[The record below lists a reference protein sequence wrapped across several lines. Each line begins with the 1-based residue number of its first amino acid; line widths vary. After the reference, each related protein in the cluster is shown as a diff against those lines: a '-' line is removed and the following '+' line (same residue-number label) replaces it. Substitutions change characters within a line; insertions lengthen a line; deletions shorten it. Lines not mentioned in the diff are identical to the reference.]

1 MQMLN
6 YCLKSEKGTQLR
18 FTGLVLSAILVL
30 LSLFTLAGKGLNF
43 GLDFTGGYLTE
54 FTTNQSVELN
64 VLEFFIAKNHSGEF
78 ILTAQGNKHFQL
90 REAPS
95 VNNLTTSDSANW
107 QSAVIGNDA
116 IDASILSSAYIGS
129 QVGDELFEHGCL
141 ALFVA
146 MLAVMLY
153 LAVRFEWRL
162 ALGSVIALVHDL
174 ILVLGLF
181 SFLQLE
187 FNLTVLASL
196 LAIIGYSL
204 NDSII
209 VGDRIRELLREKQKS
224 NLTPAAIIND
234 AIKSTLTR
242 TLITSGTTLATV
254 ASIWLLAGAPLQG
267 FAIAL
272 FTGIIVGTFSSL
284 CIAATIPEL
293 LGLSAKNYE
302 IKVDEETQAL
312 MDIP

>member
-1 MQMLN
+1 MLN
-6 YCLKSEKGTQLR
+6 YFLKGEKGTRLR
-18 FTGLVLSAILVL
+18 FMGMLLSAILVL
-30 LSLFTLAGKGLNF
+30 LSVFTLTQKGLNF

-54 FTTNQSVELN
+54 FTTSQSVELKE
-64 VLEFFIAKNHSGEF
+64 LQSFIAKNHNGEF
-78 ILTAQGNKHFQL
+78 ELTAQGNSHFQL

-95 VNNLTTSDSANW
+95 ASTTSTTANSLDW
-107 QSAVIGNDA
+107 QSAVTQNDYINA
-116 IDASILSSAYIGS
+116 QVLSSAYIGS
-129 QVGDELFEHGCL
+129 QVGDELFDQGCL
-141 ALFVA
+141 AMFAA
-146 MLAVMLY
+146 MIAVMIY

-162 ALGSVIALVHDL
+162 ALGSVVALVHDL

-181 SFLQLE
+181 SLLQIE

-209 VGDRIRELLREKQKS
+209 VGDRVRELLRVQS
-224 NLTPAAIIND
+224 NNVLSPATIINN

-254 ASIWLLAGAPLQG
+254 ASVWLLAGAPLQG

-272 FTGIIVGTFSSL
+272 FTGIVVGTFSSI
-284 CIAATIPEL
+284 CIAATLPEL

-302 IKVDEETQAL
+302 VKVDAHTQTL
-312 MDIP
+312 LDMP

>member
-1 MQMLN
+1 MLN
-6 YCLKSEKGTQLR
+6 YFLKGEKGTRLR
-18 FTGLVLSAILVL
+18 FMGMLLSAILVL
-30 LSLFTLAGKGLNF
+30 LSVFTLTQKGLNF

-54 FTTNQSVELN
+54 FTTSQSVELKE
-64 VLEFFIAKNHSGEF
+64 LQSFIAKNHNGEF
-78 ILTAQGNKHFQL
+78 ELTAQGNIHFQL

-95 VNNLTTSDSANW
+95 ASTTANSLDW
-107 QSAVIGNDA
+107 QSAVTQNDDINA
-116 IDASILSSAYIGS
+116 QVLSSAYIGS
-129 QVGDELFEHGCL
+129 QVGDELFDQGCL
-141 ALFVA
+141 AMFSA
-146 MLAVMLY
+146 MIAVMIY

-162 ALGSVIALVHDL
+162 AVGSVVALVHDL

-181 SFLQLE
+181 SLLQIE

-209 VGDRIRELLREKQKS
+209 VGDRVRELLRVQS
-224 NLTPAAIIND
+224 NNILSPATIINN

-254 ASIWLLAGAPLQG
+254 ASVWLLAGAPLQG

-272 FTGIIVGTFSSL
+272 FTGIVVGTFSSI
-284 CIAATIPEL
+284 CIAATLPEL

-302 IKVDEETQAL
+302 VKVDAHTQTL
-312 MDIP
+312 LDMP

>member
-1 MQMLN
+1 MLN
-6 YCLKSEKGTQLR
+6 TFLKDEAGTRLR
-18 FTGLVLSAILVL
+18 FMGMLLSTMLVL
-30 LSLFTLAGKGLNF
+30 LSVVTLAQKGLNF

-54 FTTNQSVELN
+54 FTTSQSVELKE
-64 VLEFFIAKNHSGEF
+64 LQSFIAKNHNGEF
-78 ILTAQGNKHFQL
+78 ELTAQGNSHFQL

-95 VNNLTTSDSANW
+95 ASKTANNLDW
-107 QSAVIGNDA
+107 QSAVTQNDDINA
-116 IDASILSSAYIGS
+116 QVLSSAYIGS
-129 QVGDELFEHGCL
+129 QVGDELFDQGCL
-141 ALFVA
+141 AMFAA
-146 MLAVMLY
+146 MVAVMIY

-162 ALGSVIALVHDL
+162 ALGSVVALVHDL

-181 SFLQLE
+181 SLLQIE

-209 VGDRIRELLREKQKS
+209 VGDRVRELLRVQS
-224 NLTPAAIIND
+224 NNILSPATIINN

-254 ASIWLLAGAPLQG
+254 ASVWLLAGAPLQG

-272 FTGIIVGTFSSL
+272 FTGIVVGTFSSI
-284 CIAATIPEL
+284 CIAATLPEL

-302 IKVDEETQAL
+302 VKVDAHTQTL
-312 MDIP
+312 LDMP

>member
-1 MQMLN
+1 MLN
-6 YCLKSEKGTQLR
+6 YFLKGEKGTRLR
-18 FTGLVLSAILVL
+18 FMGMLLSAILVL
-30 LSLFTLAGKGLNF
+30 LSVFTLTQKGLNF

-54 FTTNQSVELN
+54 FTTSQSVELKE
-64 VLEFFIAKNHSGEF
+64 LQSFIAKNHNGEF
-78 ILTAQGNKHFQL
+78 ELTAQGNSHFQL

-95 VNNLTTSDSANW
+95 ASTTSTTANSPDW
-107 QSAVIGNDA
+107 QSAVTQNDYINA
-116 IDASILSSAYIGS
+116 QVLSSAYIGS
-129 QVGDELFEHGCL
+129 QVGDELFDQGCL
-141 ALFVA
+141 AMFAA
-146 MLAVMLY
+146 MIAVMIY

-162 ALGSVIALVHDL
+162 ALGSVVALVHDL

-181 SFLQLE
+181 SLLQIE

-209 VGDRIRELLREKQKS
+209 VGDRVRELLRVQS
-224 NLTPAAIIND
+224 NNILSPATIINN

-254 ASIWLLAGAPLQG
+254 ASVWLLAGAPLQG

-272 FTGIIVGTFSSL
+272 FTGIVVGTFSSI
-284 CIAATIPEL
+284 CIAATLPEL

-302 IKVDEETQAL
+302 VKVDAHTQTL
-312 MDIP
+312 LDMP

>member
-1 MQMLN
+1 MLN
-6 YCLKSEKGTQLR
+6 TFLKGEAGTRLR
-18 FTGLVLSAILVL
+18 FMGMLLSAILVL
-30 LSLFTLAGKGLNF
+30 LSVFTLTQKGLNF

-54 FTTNQSVELN
+54 FTTSQSVELKE
-64 VLEFFIAKNHSGEF
+64 LQSFIAKNHNGEF
-78 ILTAQGNKHFQL
+78 ELTAQGNSHFQL

-95 VNNLTTSDSANW
+95 ASTTANSLDW
-107 QSAVIGNDA
+107 QSAVTQNDDINA
-116 IDASILSSAYIGS
+116 QVLSSAYIGS
-129 QVGDELFEHGCL
+129 QVGDELFDQGCL
-141 ALFVA
+141 AMFAA
-146 MLAVMLY
+146 MIAVMIY

-162 ALGSVIALVHDL
+162 AVGSVVALVHDL

-181 SFLQLE
+181 SLLQIE

-209 VGDRIRELLREKQKS
+209 VGDRVRELLRVQS
-224 NLTPAAIIND
+224 NNVLSPATIINN

-254 ASIWLLAGAPLQG
+254 ASVWLLAGAPLQG

-272 FTGIIVGTFSSL
+272 FTGIVVGTFSSI
-284 CIAATIPEL
+284 CIAATLPEL

-302 IKVDEETQAL
+302 VKVDAHTQTL
-312 MDIP
+312 LDMP

>member
-1 MQMLN
+1 MLN
-6 YCLKSEKGTQLR
+6 YFLKGEKGTRLR
-18 FTGLVLSAILVL
+18 FIGMLLSAILVL
-30 LSLFTLAGKGLNF
+30 LSVFTLTQKGLNF

-54 FTTNQSVELN
+54 FTTSQSVELKE
-64 VLEFFIAKNHSGEF
+64 LQSFIAKNHNGEF
-78 ILTAQGNKHFQL
+78 ELTAQGNSHFQL

-95 VNNLTTSDSANW
+95 ASTTSTTANSPDW
-107 QSAVIGNDA
+107 QSAVTQNDYINA
-116 IDASILSSAYIGS
+116 QVLSSAYIGS
-129 QVGDELFEHGCL
+129 QVGDELFDQGCL
-141 ALFVA
+141 AMFAA
-146 MLAVMLY
+146 MIAVMIY

-162 ALGSVIALVHDL
+162 AVGSVVALVHDL

-181 SFLQLE
+181 SLLQIE

-209 VGDRIRELLREKQKS
+209 VGDRVRELLRVQS
-224 NLTPAAIIND
+224 NNVLSPATIINN

-254 ASIWLLAGAPLQG
+254 ASVWLLAGAPLQG

-272 FTGIIVGTFSSL
+272 FTGIVVGTFSSI
-284 CIAATIPEL
+284 CIAATLPEL

-302 IKVDEETQAL
+302 VKVDAHTQTL
-312 MDIP
+312 LDMP

>member
-1 MQMLN
+1 MLN
-6 YCLKSEKGTQLR
+6 TFLKGEKGTRLR
-18 FTGLVLSAILVL
+18 FMGMLLSAILVL
-30 LSLFTLAGKGLNF
+30 LSVFTLTQKGLNF

-54 FTTNQSVELN
+54 FTTSQSVELKE
-64 VLEFFIAKNHSGEF
+64 LQSFIAKNHNGEF
-78 ILTAQGNKHFQL
+78 ELTAQGNSHFQL

-95 VNNLTTSDSANW
+95 ASTTGNSLDW
-107 QSAVIGNDA
+107 QSAVTQNDDINA
-116 IDASILSSAYIGS
+116 QVLSSAYIGS
-129 QVGDELFEHGCL
+129 QVGDELFDQGCL
-141 ALFVA
+141 AMFAA
-146 MLAVMLY
+146 MIAVMIY

-162 ALGSVIALVHDL
+162 AVGSVVALVHDL

-181 SFLQLE
+181 SLLQIE

-209 VGDRIRELLREKQKS
+209 VGDRVRELLRVQS
-224 NLTPAAIIND
+224 NNILSPATIINN

-254 ASIWLLAGAPLQG
+254 ASVWLLAGAPLQG

-272 FTGIIVGTFSSL
+272 FTGIVVGTFSSI
-284 CIAATIPEL
+284 CIAATLPEL

-302 IKVDEETQAL
+302 VKVDTHTQTL
-312 MDIP
+312 LDMP

>member
-1 MQMLN
+1 MLN
-6 YCLKSEKGTQLR
+6 YFLKGEKGTRLR
-18 FTGLVLSAILVL
+18 FIGMLLSAMLVL
-30 LSLFTLAGKGLNF
+30 LSVFTLTQKGLNF

-54 FTTNQSVELN
+54 FTTSQSVELKE
-64 VLEFFIAKNHSGEF
+64 LQSFIAKNHNGEF
-78 ILTAQGNKHFQL
+78 ELTAQGNSHFQL

-95 VNNLTTSDSANW
+95 ASTTANSLDW
-107 QSAVIGNDA
+107 QSAVTQNDDINA
-116 IDASILSSAYIGS
+116 QVLSSAYIGS
-129 QVGDELFEHGCL
+129 QVGDELFDQGCL
-141 ALFVA
+141 AMFAA
-146 MLAVMLY
+146 MIAVMIY

-162 ALGSVIALVHDL
+162 AVGSVVALVHDL

-181 SFLQLE
+181 SLLQIE
-187 FNLTVLASL
+187 FNLTVLSSL

-209 VGDRIRELLREKQKS
+209 VGDRVRELLRVQS
-224 NLTPAAIIND
+224 NNVLSPATIINN

-254 ASIWLLAGAPLQG
+254 ASVWLLAGAPLQG

-272 FTGIIVGTFSSL
+272 FTGIVVGTFSSI
-284 CIAATIPEL
+284 CIAATLPEL

-302 IKVDEETQAL
+302 VKVDAHTQTL
-312 MDIP
+312 LDMP

>member
-1 MQMLN
+1 MLN
-6 YCLKSEKGTQLR
+6 YFLKGEAGTRLR
-18 FTGLVLSAILVL
+18 FMGMLLSAMLVL
-30 LSLFTLAGKGLNF
+30 LSVFTLTQKGLNF

-54 FTTNQSVELN
+54 FTTSQSVELKE
-64 VLEFFIAKNHSGEF
+64 LQSFIAKNHNGEF
-78 ILTAQGNKHFQL
+78 ELTAQGNSHFQL

-95 VNNLTTSDSANW
+95 ASTTSTTANSPDW
-107 QSAVIGNDA
+107 QSAVTQNDDINA
-116 IDASILSSAYIGS
+116 QVLSSAYIGS
-129 QVGDELFEHGCL
+129 QVGDELFDQGCL
-141 ALFVA
+141 AMFAA
-146 MLAVMLY
+146 MIAVMIY

-162 ALGSVIALVHDL
+162 AVGSVVALVHDL

-181 SFLQLE
+181 SLLQIE

-209 VGDRIRELLREKQKS
+209 VGDRVRELLRVPS
-224 NLTPAAIIND
+224 NNILSPATIINN

-254 ASIWLLAGAPLQG
+254 ASVWLLAGAPLQG

-272 FTGIIVGTFSSL
+272 FTGIVVGTFSSI
-284 CIAATIPEL
+284 CIAATLPEL

-302 IKVDEETQAL
+302 VKVDAHTQTL
-312 MDIP
+312 LDMP

>member
-1 MQMLN
+1 MLN
-6 YCLKSEKGTQLR
+6 TFLKGEAGTRLR
-18 FTGLVLSAILVL
+18 FMGMLLSAILVL
-30 LSLFTLAGKGLNF
+30 LSVFTLTQKGLNF

-54 FTTNQSVELN
+54 FTTSQSVELKE
-64 VLEFFIAKNHSGEF
+64 LQSFIAKNHNGEF
-78 ILTAQGNKHFQL
+78 ELTAQGNSHFQL

-95 VNNLTTSDSANW
+95 ASATANSLDW
-107 QSAVIGNDA
+107 QSAVTQNDDINA
-116 IDASILSSAYIGS
+116 QVLSSAYIGS
-129 QVGDELFEHGCL
+129 QVGDELFDQGCL
-141 ALFVA
+141 AMFAA
-146 MLAVMLY
+146 MVAVMIY

-162 ALGSVIALVHDL
+162 ALGSVVALVHDL

-181 SFLQLE
+181 SLLQIE

-209 VGDRIRELLREKQKS
+209 VGDRVRELLRVQS
-224 NLTPAAIIND
+224 NNVLSPATIINN

-254 ASIWLLAGAPLQG
+254 ASVWLLAGAPLQG

-272 FTGIIVGTFSSL
+272 FTGIVVGTFSSI
-284 CIAATIPEL
+284 CIAATLPEL

-302 IKVDEETQAL
+302 VKVDAHTQTL
-312 MDIP
+312 LDMP

>member
-1 MQMLN
+1 MLN
-6 YCLKSEKGTQLR
+6 TFLKGEKGTRLR
-18 FTGLVLSAILVL
+18 FMGMLLSAILVL
-30 LSLFTLAGKGLNF
+30 LSVFTLTQKGLNF

-54 FTTNQSVELN
+54 FTTSQSVELKE
-64 VLEFFIAKNHSGEF
+64 LQSFIAKNHTGEF
-78 ILTAQGNKHFQL
+78 ELTAQGNSHFQL

-95 VNNLTTSDSANW
+95 ASTTSITANSPDW
-107 QSAVIGNDA
+107 QSAVTQNDDINA
-116 IDASILSSAYIGS
+116 QVLSSAYIGS
-129 QVGDELFEHGCL
+129 QVGDELFDQGCL
-141 ALFVA
+141 AMFAA
-146 MLAVMLY
+146 MIAVMLY

-162 ALGSVIALVHDL
+162 AVGSVVALVHDL

-181 SFLQLE
+181 SLLQIE

-209 VGDRIRELLREKQKS
+209 VGDRVRELLRVPS
-224 NLTPAAIIND
+224 NNILSPAIIINN

-254 ASIWLLAGAPLQG
+254 ASVWLLAGAPLQG

-272 FTGIIVGTFSSL
+272 FTGIVVGTFSSI
-284 CIAATIPEL
+284 CIAATLPEL

-302 IKVDEETQAL
+302 VKVDVHTQTL
-312 MDIP
+312 LDMP

>member
-1 MQMLN
+1 MLN
-6 YCLKSEKGTQLR
+6 TFLKGEKGTRLR
-18 FTGLVLSAILVL
+18 FMGMLLSAILVL
-30 LSLFTLAGKGLNF
+30 LSVFTLTQKGLNF

-54 FTTNQSVELN
+54 FTTSQSVELKE
-64 VLEFFIAKNHSGEF
+64 LQSFIAKNHNGEF
-78 ILTAQGNKHFQL
+78 ELTAQGNSHFQL

-95 VNNLTTSDSANW
+95 ASTTANSLDW
-107 QSAVIGNDA
+107 QSAVTQSDDINA
-116 IDASILSSAYIGS
+116 QVLSSAYIGS
-129 QVGDELFEHGCL
+129 QVGDELFDQGCL
-141 ALFVA
+141 AMFAA
-146 MLAVMLY
+146 MIAVMLY

-162 ALGSVIALVHDL
+162 AVGSVVALVHDL

-181 SFLQLE
+181 SLLQIE

-209 VGDRIRELLREKQKS
+209 VGDRVRELLRVQS
-224 NLTPAAIIND
+224 NNVLSPATIINN

-254 ASIWLLAGAPLQG
+254 ASVWLLAGAPLQG

-272 FTGIIVGTFSSL
+272 FTGIVVGTFSSI
-284 CIAATIPEL
+284 CIAATLPEL

-302 IKVDEETQAL
+302 VKVDAHTQTL
-312 MDIP
+312 LDMP

>member
-1 MQMLN
+1 MLN
-6 YCLKSEKGTQLR
+6 YFLKGEKGTRLR
-18 FTGLVLSAILVL
+18 FIGMLLSAILVL
-30 LSLFTLAGKGLNF
+30 LSVFTLTQKGLNF

-54 FTTNQSVELN
+54 FTTSQSVELKE
-64 VLEFFIAKNHSGEF
+64 LQSFIAKNHNGEF
-78 ILTAQGNKHFQL
+78 ELTAQGNSHFQL

-95 VNNLTTSDSANW
+95 ASATANSLDW
-107 QSAVIGNDA
+107 QSAVTQNDDINA
-116 IDASILSSAYIGS
+116 QVLSSAYIGS
-129 QVGDELFEHGCL
+129 QVGDELFDQGCL
-141 ALFVA
+141 AMFAA
-146 MLAVMLY
+146 MIAVMIY

-162 ALGSVIALVHDL
+162 AVGSVVALVHDL

-181 SFLQLE
+181 SLLQIE

-209 VGDRIRELLREKQKS
+209 VGDRVRELLRVQS
-224 NLTPAAIIND
+224 NNVLSPATIINN

-254 ASIWLLAGAPLQG
+254 ASVWLLAGAPLQG

-272 FTGIIVGTFSSL
+272 FTGIIVGTFSSI
-284 CIAATIPEL
+284 CIAATLPEL

-302 IKVDEETQAL
+302 VKVDAHTQTL
-312 MDIP
+312 LDMP

>member
-1 MQMLN
+1 MLN
-6 YCLKSEKGTQLR
+6 YFLKGEKGTRLR
-18 FTGLVLSAILVL
+18 FMGMLLSAILVL
-30 LSLFTLAGKGLNF
+30 LSVFTLTQKGLNF

-54 FTTNQSVELN
+54 FTTSQSVELKE
-64 VLEFFIAKNHSGEF
+64 LQSFIAKNHNGEF
-78 ILTAQGNKHFQL
+78 ELTAQGNSHFQL

-95 VNNLTTSDSANW
+95 ASTTSTTVNSPDW
-107 QSAVIGNDA
+107 QSAVTQNDYINA
-116 IDASILSSAYIGS
+116 QVLSSAYIGS
-129 QVGDELFEHGCL
+129 QVGDELFDQGCL
-141 ALFVA
+141 AMFAA
-146 MLAVMLY
+146 MIAVMIY

-162 ALGSVIALVHDL
+162 ALGSVVALVHDL

-181 SFLQLE
+181 SLLQIE

-209 VGDRIRELLREKQKS
+209 VGDRVRELLRVQS
-224 NLTPAAIIND
+224 NNILSPATIINN

-254 ASIWLLAGAPLQG
+254 ASVWLLAGAPLQG

-272 FTGIIVGTFSSL
+272 FTGIVVGTFSSI
-284 CIAATIPEL
+284 CIAATLPEL

-302 IKVDEETQAL
+302 VKVDAHTQTL
-312 MDIP
+312 LDMP

>member
-1 MQMLN
+1 MLN
-6 YCLKSEKGTQLR
+6 TFLKGEAGTRLR
-18 FTGLVLSAILVL
+18 FMGMLLSAMLVL
-30 LSLFTLAGKGLNF
+30 LSVFTLTQKGLNF

-54 FTTNQSVELN
+54 FTTSQSVELKE
-64 VLEFFIAKNHSGEF
+64 LQSFIAKNHNGEF
-78 ILTAQGNKHFQL
+78 ELTAQGNSHFQL

-95 VNNLTTSDSANW
+95 ASATANSLDW
-107 QSAVIGNDA
+107 QSAVTQNDDINA
-116 IDASILSSAYIGS
+116 QVLSSSYIGS
-129 QVGDELFEHGCL
+129 QVGDELFDQGCL
-141 ALFVA
+141 AMFAA
-146 MLAVMLY
+146 MIAVMIY

-162 ALGSVIALVHDL
+162 AVGSVVALVHDL

-181 SFLQLE
+181 SLLQIE

-209 VGDRIRELLREKQKS
+209 VGDRVRELLRVQS
-224 NLTPAAIIND
+224 NNVLSPATIINN

-254 ASIWLLAGAPLQG
+254 ASVWLLAGAPLQG

-272 FTGIIVGTFSSL
+272 FTGIVVGTFSSI
-284 CIAATIPEL
+284 CIAATLPEL

-302 IKVDEETQAL
+302 VKVDAHTQTL
-312 MDIP
+312 LDMP

>member
-1 MQMLN
+1 MLN
-6 YCLKSEKGTQLR
+6 YFLKGEAGTRLR
-18 FTGLVLSAILVL
+18 FMGMLLSAMLVL
-30 LSLFTLAGKGLNF
+30 LSVFTLTQKGLNF

-54 FTTNQSVELN
+54 FTTSQSVELKE
-64 VLEFFIAKNHSGEF
+64 LQSFIAKNHNGEF
-78 ILTAQGNKHFQL
+78 ELTAQGNSHFQL

-95 VNNLTTSDSANW
+95 ASTTANSLDW
-107 QSAVIGNDA
+107 QSAVTQNDDINA
-116 IDASILSSAYIGS
+116 QVLSSAYIGS
-129 QVGDELFEHGCL
+129 QVGDELFDQGCL
-141 ALFVA
+141 AMFAA
-146 MLAVMLY
+146 MISVMIY

-162 ALGSVIALVHDL
+162 ALGSVVALVHDL

-181 SFLQLE
+181 SLLQIE

-209 VGDRIRELLREKQKS
+209 VGDRVRELLRVKS
-224 NLTPAAIIND
+224 NNVLSSATIINN

-254 ASIWLLAGAPLQG
+254 ASVWLLAGAPLQG

-272 FTGIIVGTFSSL
+272 FTGIVVGTFSSI
-284 CIAATIPEL
+284 CIAATLPEL

-302 IKVDEETQAL
+302 VKVDAHTQTL
-312 MDIP
+312 LDMP

>member
-1 MQMLN
+1 MLN
-6 YCLKSEKGTQLR
+6 TFLKGEKGTRLR
-18 FTGLVLSAILVL
+18 FMGMLLSAILVL
-30 LSLFTLAGKGLNF
+30 LSVFTLTQKGLNF

-54 FTTNQSVELN
+54 FTTSQSVELKE
-64 VLEFFIAKNHSGEF
+64 LQSFIAKNHNGEF
-78 ILTAQGNKHFQL
+78 ELTAQGNSHFQL

-95 VNNLTTSDSANW
+95 ANKSSVNGADW
-107 QSAVIGNDA
+107 QSAVTQNDDINA
-116 IDASILSSAYIGS
+116 QVLSSAYIGS
-129 QVGDELFEHGCL
+129 QVGDELFDQGCL
-141 ALFVA
+141 AMFTA
-146 MLAVMLY
+146 MIAVMLY

-162 ALGSVIALVHDL
+162 AVGSVVALVHDL

-181 SFLQLE
+181 SLLQIE

-209 VGDRIRELLREKQKS
+209 VGDRVRELLRVQS
-224 NLTPAAIIND
+224 NNVLSPATIINN

-254 ASIWLLAGAPLQG
+254 ASVWLLAGAPLQG

-272 FTGIIVGTFSSL
+272 FTGIVVGTFSSI
-284 CIAATIPEL
+284 CIAATLPEL
-293 LGLSAKNYE
+293 MGLSAKNYE
-302 IKVDEETQAL
+302 VKVDAHTQTL
-312 MDIP
+312 LDMP

>member
-1 MQMLN
+1 MLN
-6 YCLKSEKGTQLR
+6 TFLKDEAGTRLR
-18 FTGLVLSAILVL
+18 FMGMLLSTMLVL
-30 LSLFTLAGKGLNF
+30 LSVVTLAQKGLNF

-54 FTTNQSVELN
+54 FTTSQSVELKE
-64 VLEFFIAKNHSGEF
+64 LQSFIAKNHNGEF
-78 ILTAQGNKHFQL
+78 ELTAQGNSHFQL

-95 VNNLTTSDSANW
+95 ASKTANNLDW
-107 QSAVIGNDA
+107 QSAVTQNDDINA
-116 IDASILSSAYIGS
+116 QVLSSAYIGS
-129 QVGDELFEHGCL
+129 QVGDELFDQGCL
-141 ALFVA
+141 AMFAA
-146 MLAVMLY
+146 MVAVMIY

-162 ALGSVIALVHDL
+162 ALGSVVALVHDL

-181 SFLQLE
+181 SLLQIE

-209 VGDRIRELLREKQKS
+209 VGDRVRELLSVQS
-224 NLTPAAIIND
+224 NNVLSPATIINN

-254 ASIWLLAGAPLQG
+254 ASVWLLAGAPLQG

-272 FTGIIVGTFSSL
+272 FTGIVVGTFSSI
-284 CIAATIPEL
+284 CIAATLPEL

-302 IKVDEETQAL
+302 VKVDAHTQTL
-312 MDIP
+312 LDMP

>member
-1 MQMLN
+1 MLN
-6 YCLKSEKGTQLR
+6 TFLKGEAGTRLR
-18 FTGLVLSAILVL
+18 FMGMLLSAILVL
-30 LSLFTLAGKGLNF
+30 LSVFTLTQKGLNF

-54 FTTNQSVELN
+54 FTTSQSVELKE
-64 VLEFFIAKNHSGEF
+64 LQSFIAKNHNGEF
-78 ILTAQGNKHFQL
+78 ELTAQGNSHFQL

-95 VNNLTTSDSANW
+95 ASTTANSLDW
-107 QSAVIGNDA
+107 QSAVTQNDDINA
-116 IDASILSSAYIGS
+116 QVLSSAYIGS
-129 QVGDELFEHGCL
+129 QVGDELFDQGCL
-141 ALFVA
+141 AMFAA
-146 MLAVMLY
+146 MIAVMIY

-162 ALGSVIALVHDL
+162 AVGSVVALVHDL

-181 SFLQLE
+181 SLLQIE

-209 VGDRIRELLREKQKS
+209 VGDRVRELLRVQS
-224 NLTPAAIIND
+224 NNVLSPATIINN

-254 ASIWLLAGAPLQG
+254 ASVWLLAGAPLQG

-272 FTGIIVGTFSSL
+272 FTGIVVGTFSSI
-284 CIAATIPEL
+284 CIAATLPEL

-302 IKVDEETQAL
+302 VKVDTHTQTL
-312 MDIP
+312 LDMP

>member
-1 MQMLN
+1 MLN
-6 YCLKSEKGTQLR
+6 TFLKGEKGTRLR
-18 FTGLVLSAILVL
+18 FMGMLLSAILVL
-30 LSLFTLAGKGLNF
+30 LSVFTLTQKGLNF

-54 FTTNQSVELN
+54 FTTSQSVELKE
-64 VLEFFIAKNHSGEF
+64 LQSFIAKNHNGEF
-78 ILTAQGNKHFQL
+78 ELTAQGNSHFQL
-90 REAPS
+90 REAP
-95 VNNLTTSDSANW
+95 TTSTAANSLDW
-107 QSAVIGNDA
+107 QSAVTQNDDISA
-116 IDASILSSAYIGS
+116 QVLSSSYIGS
-129 QVGDELFEHGCL
+129 QVGDELFDQGCL
-141 ALFVA
+141 AMFAA
-146 MLAVMLY
+146 MIAVMLY

-162 ALGSVIALVHDL
+162 AVGSVVALVHDL

-181 SFLQLE
+181 SLLQIE

-209 VGDRIRELLREKQKS
+209 VGDRVRELLRVQS
-224 NLTPAAIIND
+224 NNVLSPATIINN

-254 ASIWLLAGAPLQG
+254 ASVWLLAGAPLQG

-272 FTGIIVGTFSSL
+272 FTGIVVGTFSSI
-284 CIAATIPEL
+284 CIAATLPEL

-302 IKVDEETQAL
+302 VKVDAHTQTL
-312 MDIP
+312 LDMP

>member
-1 MQMLN
+1 MLN
-6 YCLKSEKGTQLR
+6 TFLKGEKGTRLR
-18 FTGLVLSAILVL
+18 FMGMLLSAILVL
-30 LSLFTLAGKGLNF
+30 LSVFTLTQKGLNF

-54 FTTNQSVELN
+54 FTTSQSVELKE
-64 VLEFFIAKNHSGEF
+64 LQSFIAKNHNGEF
-78 ILTAQGNKHFQL
+78 ELTAQGNSHFQL

-95 VNNLTTSDSANW
+95 TSKTANNLDW
-107 QSAVIGNDA
+107 QSAVTQNDDINA
-116 IDASILSSAYIGS
+116 QVLSSAYIGS
-129 QVGDELFEHGCL
+129 QVGDELFDQGCL
-141 ALFVA
+141 AMFAA
-146 MLAVMLY
+146 MIAVMIY

-162 ALGSVIALVHDL
+162 AVGSVVALVHDL

-181 SFLQLE
+181 SLLQIE

-209 VGDRIRELLREKQKS
+209 VGDRVRELLRVQS
-224 NLTPAAIIND
+224 NNVLSPATIINN

-254 ASIWLLAGAPLQG
+254 ASVWLLAGAPLQG

-272 FTGIIVGTFSSL
+272 FTGIVVGTFSSI
-284 CIAATIPEL
+284 CIAATLPEL

-302 IKVDEETQAL
+302 VKVDAHTQTL
-312 MDIP
+312 LDMP

>member
-1 MQMLN
+1 MHMLN
-6 YCLKSEKGTQLR
+6 TFLKGEAGTRLR
-18 FTGLVLSAILVL
+18 FSGMLLSAILVL
-30 LSLFTLAGKGLNF
+30 LSVFTLSQKGLNF

-54 FTTNQSVELN
+54 FTTSQGVELKE
-64 VLEFFIAKNHSGEF
+64 LQSFITKNHNGEF
-78 ILTAQGNKHFQL
+78 ELTAQGNSHFQL

-95 VNNLTTSDSANW
+95 DSVNSDRSDW
-107 QSAVIGNDA
+107 QNAVTQNADINA
-116 IDASILSSAYIGS
+116 EVLSSAYIGS
-129 QVGDELFEHGCL
+129 QVGDELFEQGCL
-141 ALFVA
+141 ALFSA
-146 MLAVMLY
+146 MVAVMLY

-162 ALGSVIALVHDL
+162 ALGSVVALVHDL
-174 ILVLGLF
+174 LLVLGLF
-181 SFLQLE
+181 SLLQLE

-209 VGDRIRELLREKQKS
+209 VGDRVRELLRVKS
-224 NLTPAAIIND
+224 NNALSPASIINS

-254 ASIWLLAGAPLQG
+254 ASVWLLAGAPLQG

-272 FTGIIVGTFSSL
+272 FTGIVVGTFSSI
-284 CIAATIPEL
+284 CIAATLPEL

-302 IKVDEETQAL
+302 EKLDVKTQAL
-312 MDIP
+312 MDMP